1 MCNLEYT
8 RRREKKTNEMIGL
21 NTNTNTLFSREKRE
35 ELREKEILP
44 KKQSNAAT
52 RFLRNEIEYIYF
64 FFFCL
69 FIYCHI
75 IMHAYIFFQIISV
88 LLLDMY
94 TLKKERKRI

>member
-8 RRREKKTNEMIGL
+8 RKKNERERTKHKHKHTIQ
-21 NTNTNTLFSREKRE
+21 SRERE

-64 FFFCL
+64 IIFFFVH
-69 FIYCHI
+69 ICHYY
-75 IMHAYIFFQIISV
+75 A
-88 LLLDMY
+88 
-94 TLKKERKRI
+94 RA

>member
-52 RFLRNEIEYIYF
+52 RFFQEMRLNIYIYII

-69 FIYCHI
+69 FI
-75 IMHAYIFFQIISV
+75 
-88 LLLDMY
+88 
-94 TLKKERKRI
+94 